1 MGAVADQQRSD
12 IEAGFLS
19 NAFIFFV
26 GWSWVVVLR
35 DATALV
41 FLLSTLLTGGSQLV
55 GVTAEVIC
63 GFMLGPVLTVVVVR
77 WCTMAII
84 ASKQRHSR

>member
-1 MGAVADQQRSD
+1 MPASQP
-12 IEAGFLS
+12 ET
-19 NAFIFFV
+19 
-26 GWSWVVVLR
+26 R

-77 WCTMAII
+77 WCTMARPFEAIEHTMRGKPDC
-84 ASKQRHSR
+84 ARRSKSNLLLLL